1 MTYTICFSYIYIYI
15 SNWGGHDRMVV
26 GFTTT
31 YAIYNKFLSPL
42 MWGVRIPL
50 MLRCTRYNL
59 VGAELG

>member
-1 MTYTICFSYIYIYI
+1 MYI

-26 GFTTT
+26 EFTTT

-50 MLRCTRYNL
+50 MVRCTRYNL